1 MRHEGD
7 TSCRYVRSLCKS
19 QSLVLSRSPLT
30 IWNLLDVS
38 EDGGGARRLQVWGR
52 NELMRLDSLIRY
64 LDSTLVLTVSQRLVV
79 TRIAEQCVEVFRK
92 NQGKAGFVG

>member
-19 QSLVLSRSPLT
+19 QSLVLSRSSLA
-30 IWNLLDVS
+30 IWNVLGVS
-38 EDGGGARRLQVWGR
+38 EDGGGGTRRLQVWR
-52 NELMRLDSLIRY
+52 WNELMRLDSLTRH

-79 TRIAEQCVEVFRK
+79 TRIAE
-92 NQGKAGFVG
+92 